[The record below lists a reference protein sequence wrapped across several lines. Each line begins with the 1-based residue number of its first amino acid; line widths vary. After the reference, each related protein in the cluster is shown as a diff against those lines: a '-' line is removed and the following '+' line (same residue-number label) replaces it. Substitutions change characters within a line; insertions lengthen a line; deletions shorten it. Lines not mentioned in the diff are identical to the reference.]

1 MIQLLPFIVA
11 VIRGEGEEESN
22 SRRVYQYREAMYSA
36 LFNALGL
43 QKTIGW

>member
-22 SRRVYQYREAMYSA
+22 LRRVYHREAMHFN